1 LFWQCGGVHGGRLGS
16 SPIQGWEENGF
27 RWYSLTQ
34 KEFPQGLEESRSL
47 LERRKVF
54 LIATNLLRR
63 VLSGGQSRW
72 QADYWGLRF
81 QATLRPAAQ
90 D

>member
-1 LFWQCGGVHGGRLGS
+1 M
-16 SPIQGWEENGF
+16 
-27 RWYSLTQ
+27 
-34 KEFPQGLEESRSL
+34 EESRSL